1 MHKKAKKFSRKLLAL
16 LMAVVMGITCFS
28 GVISASAAS
37 SDVTY
42 FDNDVEYN
50 NLAWKVLSD
59 EQTATAVLDYL
70 DILLAKEGPG
80 LTKTVGKAI
89 SGLGISVLK
98 WNESARQIK
107 LSAVIVNAT
116 IDFHINSV
124 NEVLH
129 TLESAQS
136 AINAVASYVGDAKNI
151 KLDATQGMTRENTSS
166 VDILKGILAI
176 LQRNSADYN
185 GKDVIGQVIRGNFGL
200 GTIGNLAN
208 IDLYKILGDAFGLS
222 ADTVKADPVYNI
234 VKHILMTN
242 TNWFTDEEKQ
252 NYNNNPESF
261 VYDDV
266 LLDKMTSQLL
276 TKINAEITYKC
287 EGKATESS
295 KEHYANIKATMAA
308 DGSTFKAAAVKLGYD
323 PELVYTDDGNV
334 YLFVYGTNNDGSVA
348 DNAEKI
354 SLTKEDSL
362 FKFGFEALEL
372 AWKTALQPTLT
383 TLRVNNDVNRGHGSN
398 FDNAYYYWYL
408 ENLAS
413 TTPWDTNNL
422 AAMYSEANIQ
432 AWANGVYASYG
443 ASSADEFLGWV
454 KNNYEFDRDAD
465 ADSKGTWD
473 DIDEETLFN
482 KLRYSPL
489 VDYYFAKQDATM
501 KTGPINLYFMQ
512 TGSKNLDAFFE
523 TSNYNKYSSLVSG
536 LNDALVA
543 AVKDIFVDTDNVYGD
558 ATYPTLNTTNPGSIT
573 ASAISTIA
581 TTLTTNACA
590 VIEYTADSTDAN
602 ILKAFHDNHPGVA
615 LAESNLE
622 EAMLPM
628 LIACLGQIQLNGYKM
643 EEYIHPEDWNA
654 CKDAEGVIFVAL
666 REYLSY
672 ILPDKDYNT
681 LVSKDSDGNFV
692 ATLEGTILP
701 MARDAVVYVMQGYVP
716 VDGSDGQTYNVYE
729 RPVNDPTTIFELLN
743 SVISYYGGEYTYKNG
758 NIPKS
763 VGAMSVGA
771 LLGIC
776 DQNGKSTIST
786 SNTIWENID
795 SVANKLLPV
804 LGTLQYGDSAQYGKF
819 SSEDLIWNDIVK
831 GVLNIADTQTNN
843 GVAMGGVTNFLYRLL
858 TIISAEPIQTTPV
871 TLTVY
876 DLVEDLINGLFG
888 ARVDSR
894 KNHDGQDWAHVVPE
908 RSSIPAANQ
917 AAPFDYVVHKAQLG
931 GTDGSNVGIIQKLL
945 CNFVEFA
952 GYSNGG
958 VNALPDSIVRGLMF
972 AVNAVQSF
980 VPTILTSIGDHQIK
994 MGSAAYDEMTIQ
1006 RCTEGTAYK
1015 STLTF
1020 TNNSIGVNN
1029 AYVKN
1034 GAVEQLSRYWMKV
1047 IDAKVEA
1054 SDGSSGTVT
1063 GYTNDLI
1070 APTESVKLDT
1080 SSTYQAGDDKATTF
1094 RATITYEIYT
1104 KDASGAATKLYGPL
1118 TTYAYQYLTGEQS
1131 WRDIVYDGSEL
1142 ASAFNF
1148 KSSITNNQSN
1158 KSKSS
1163 GGYTVYTSKDV
1174 NSLYVAYPEY
1184 MVIGTDNLSEINDF
1198 QFNVYT
1204 VQSRFGSE
1212 KSYDGFYCYDE
1223 KSVINDWNNQYVDVN
1238 KDNAIPVFNKTTGDI
1253 LKYGLYDYSTD
1264 GGKTWNRGNNN
1275 DGFSEAD
1282 AKSAVAPYGENGVVR
1297 DHVAYTFNEAY
1308 NNGMIKAHHIN
1319 PDTGLYEY
1327 IYLQNN
1333 KDGGYGFDNTLARI
1347 SCRGPVDGIYLNQ
1360 GKITVPAGYANKYTS
1375 SLFVYDE
1382 YTPIQA
1388 GEYPVKMAFFSNSG
1402 SGYMNN
1408 GSCTLV
1414 VGDNNAADSLTG
1426 SYNDILDVMNRYA
1439 EEDYTDA
1446 SVKQT
1451 ASDALLASLSAQA
1464 AVMTP
1469 QTALSLSDET
1479 QLTAS
1484 YDVVNTE
1491 YGDRAYKPFAAVD
1504 GMAGTV
1510 YWKSDDPDFADKTAL
1525 PGDIFADAFTGDDNI
1540 LYFDEACTMPI
1551 YSDSALTASDI
1562 TNGKDA
1568 AGKAVIEGT
1577 GNDAGK
1583 YYLLNA
1589 PHYETEWTES
1599 PNTYRNSTDTADL
1612 PVHWRTIVKANGQN
1626 VQAKNDA
1633 DELLY
1638 EKVQYV
1644 YRDKDANKVN
1654 SDYNW
1659 SCKFPVTT
1667 FTCLPNNP
1675 GANDAKKGDYR
1686 GRITQMADEL
1696 AWVLEQVKAGINTS
1710 LAQPIFENVSVY
1722 RQGLNNNNFD
1732 VVTYNKMTDVAR
1744 TAEDNYRL
1752 TITYTGDVPV
1762 LDAAGNETKYD
1773 ADVLD
1778 ENGNIIHHAGDVVME
1793 TKEGIVAEN
1802 VKFTDYAKDYMN
1814 NDKITITDVTTTS
1827 ELSSVQVAEYQRL
1840 YNLYATAVIERGYNG
1855 DQLEA
1860 EIACAAGN
1868 AYTAFTATP
1877 AVYEKDT
1884 KVSEA
1889 VVEST
1894 ATSVPFGAVEGGKL
1908 VNNGPIVYADNLWTE
1923 YVEALANAVDMATE
1937 GNTTYPYKTANVLN
1951 LEENKAGAYTC
1962 QVTDCYSTDTRL
1974 QAAEIALENAV
1985 LVTVDPEA
1993 AKGGTVSI
2001 DGNVID
2007 RTKAYGIA
2015 ENSWLSV
2022 NGVADEG
2029 YEFTGFAEDTLGG
2042 GSGQI
2047 VVGQPDADGNATYN
2061 TWIKDDDAVLVPVFE
2076 AAAAGTYAVS
2086 GSVVV
2091 ATNAK
2096 GDTLGTAVNGDY
2108 TITAY
2113 NADGSVAATTTVA
2126 MSKDNNTFTLDL
2138 APGTY
2143 TATIE
2148 SQYAITREDITITV
2162 TDHDLDG
2169 GAIAIIAC
2177 DFNQDTGITA
2187 TDSLTVTANAAG
2199 AQNAYCDLNGDGGIS
2214 ATDALIVFSCAAGGT
2229 MTPVEIK

>member
-59 EQTATAVLDYL
+59 EQTATAILDYL

-80 LTKTVGKAI
+80 LTKTIGKAI

-116 IDFHINSV
+116 IDFHIYSV
-124 NEVLH
+124 NELLH
-129 TLESAQS
+129 TLESAQT
-136 AINAVASYVGDAKNI
+136 AIGKVANYVGDAKNI

-252 NYNNNPESF
+252 NYNNNPDSF
-261 VYDDV
+261 VYDEV
-266 LLDKMTSQLL
+266 LLDKMTTQLL
-276 TKINAEITYKC
+276 TKINAEITYKGA
-287 EGKATESS
+287 GKATESS
-295 KEHYANIKATMAA
+295 KEHYKNIKDTMAA

-323 PELVYTDDGNV
+323 PELVYTEDGNV
-334 YLFVYGTNNDGSVA
+334 YLFVYGTNDDGSVA
-348 DNAEKI
+348 DNAQKI
-354 SLTKEDSL
+354 SLAKGDSL
-362 FKFGFEALEL
+362 FKFGFEALSL
-372 AWKTALQPTLT
+372 AWKTALSSTLD

-408 ENLAS
+408 ENLAP

-422 AAMYSEANIQ
+422 AAMYSAANIQ
-432 AWANGVYASYG
+432 AWAEGVYASYG
-443 ASSADEFLGWV
+443 ATSADEFLGWV
-454 KNNYEFDRDAD
+454 KNNYEFDRDAA

-512 TGSKNLDAFFE
+512 TGAKNINEFFKE
-523 TSNYNKYSSLVSG
+523 DNYRTYSSLVSG

-558 ATYPTLNTTNPGSIT
+558 ATYPTLATTNPGSIT

-581 TTLTTNACA
+581 TTLTKNAAA

-615 LAESNLE
+615 LAEENLE

-628 LIACLGQIQLNGYKM
+628 LIACLGQINLNGYKM
-643 EEYIHPEDWNA
+643 QEYIHPEDWNA

-666 REYLSY
+666 REYLSF
-672 ILPDKDYNT
+672 ILPDKDYNV
-681 LVSKDSDGNFV
+681 LASKDSDDKFV

-716 VDGSDGQTYNVYE
+716 VDGADGKTYNVYE
-729 RPVNDPTTIFELLN
+729 RPVNDSTTIFDLLN
-743 SVISYYGGEYTYKNG
+743 SVIAYYGGEYTYKNRD
-758 NIPKS
+758 IPKS

-786 SNTIWENID
+786 DNTIWQNID
-795 SVANKLLPV
+795 AVANKLLPV
-804 LGTLQYGDSAQYGKF
+804 LGTLQYGDSASYGKF
-819 SSEDLIWNDIVK
+819 NSEDLIWNDIVK

-843 GVAMGGVTNFLYRLL
+843 GVAMGGVTNFLYRFL

-876 DLVEDLINGLFG
+876 DLVEDLINALFG

-908 RSSIPAANQ
+908 RSSMPAANQ
-917 AAPFDYVVHKAQLG
+917 SAPFDYVVHKAQLG

-945 CNFVEFA
+945 CNFVEFS

-980 VPTILTSIGDHQIK
+980 IPGILGSIGDHDIK

-1006 RCTEGTAYK
+1006 QCKEGSAYT

-1034 GAVEQLSRYWMKV
+1034 GSVEQLGRYWMKV
-1047 IDAKVEA
+1047 TDATVEA
-1054 SDGSSGTVT
+1054 SDNSSGTVT
-1063 GYTNDLI
+1063 GYTDELI
-1070 APTESVKLDT
+1070 APTESITLNT
-1080 SSTYQAGDDKATTF
+1080 NSTYKAGDDKATTF
-1094 RATITYEIYT
+1094 RATITYEIWSKKADGT
-1104 KDASGAATKLYGPL
+1104 ATKLYGPL
-1118 TTYAYQYLTGEQS
+1118 RTYAYQYLTGEQS
-1131 WRDIVYDGSEL
+1131 WRDIVYPEGSEL
-1142 ASAFNF
+1142 ASDFNF
-1148 KSSITNNQSN
+1148 KSSIGNNQSN
-1158 KSKSS
+1158 KSKTS
-1163 GGYTVYTSKDV
+1163 GGYTVYTSKDT

-1184 MVIGTDNLSEINDF
+1184 MVIGTNNLSEINDF
-1198 QFNVYT
+1198 QFNIYT
-1204 VQSRFGSE
+1204 LQSSFGGSR
-1212 KSYDGFYCYDE
+1212 SYDGFYCYYE
-1223 KSVINDWNNQYVDVN
+1223 GSVLNDWNNQYVTVGSS
-1238 KDNAIPVFNKTTGDI
+1238 NAIPVFNKSTGDI

-1264 GGKTWNRGNNN
+1264 GGKTWNRGTNN
-1275 DGFSEAD
+1275 DGFSEGD
-1282 AKSAVAPYGENGVVR
+1282 ATSAAAPYGENGIVR
-1297 DHVAYTFNEAY
+1297 DHVAYTFDEAY
-1308 NNGMIKAHHIN
+1308 SSGMIAAHHIN

-1327 IYLQNN
+1327 IYLQSSSSNSY
-1333 KDGGYGFDNTLARI
+1333 DTVLGRI

-1360 GKITVPAGYANKYTS
+1360 GKLSVGKGYANTYTS
-1375 SLFVYDE
+1375 SLFVYDG

-1388 GEYPVKMAFFSNSG
+1388 GQYPVKMAFYANAG
-1402 SGYMNN
+1402 TGTMNN

-1414 VGDNNAADSLTG
+1414 VGDNNAADSLTS
-1426 SYNDILDVMNRYA
+1426 SYNAIKDVMNNYSD
-1439 EEDYTDA
+1439 EDYTDA

-1479 QLTAS
+1479 QLTATT
-1484 YDVVNTE
+1484 DVVDTQ
-1491 YGDRAYKPFAAVD
+1491 YGDRAYKPFAAVE
-1504 GMAGTV
+1504 GIAGTV
-1510 YWKSDDPDFADKTAL
+1510 YWKSADPDFAGYNAL
-1525 PGDIFADAFTGDDNI
+1525 PGDVFADAFTGDDNI

-1551 YSDSALTASDI
+1551 YSDSPLTASDI

-1577 GNDAGK
+1577 DKDAGK
-1583 YYLLNA
+1583 FFLLNA
-1589 PHYETEWTES
+1589 PHYETEWTVS
-1599 PNTYRNSTDTADL
+1599 PNTYRNSADTADL
-1612 PVHWRTIVKANGQN
+1612 PIHWRTLVKDANGQN

-1633 DELLY
+1633 GKLLY

-1644 YRDKDANKVN
+1644 YRDKDGNKVN
-1654 SDYNW
+1654 SDFNW
-1659 SCKFPVTT
+1659 SCKFPVTSY
-1667 FTCLPNNP
+1667 TCLPNNP
-1675 GANDAKKGDYR
+1675 GANDAKQGDYR
-1686 GRITQMADEL
+1686 GRISQMADEL

-1710 LAQPIFENVSVY
+1710 LASPIFENVSLV
-1722 RQGLNNNNFD
+1722 RHGMNNNNFD
-1732 VVTYNKMTDVAR
+1732 VVTYNKMTEVAQ
-1744 TAEDNYRL
+1744 TAEDNYR
-1752 TITYTGDVPV
+1752 ITVDYNGYVPV
-1762 LDAAGNETKYD
+1762 LDEAGNETRYD
-1773 ADVLD
+1773 ADVID
-1778 ENGNIIHHAGDVVME
+1778 EEGNIIHSAGDVVTE
-1793 TKEGIVAEN
+1793 LKNGIVAEN
-1802 VKFTDYAKDYMN
+1802 VKFTDYARNYMN
-1814 NDKITITDVTTTS
+1814 NDQITINSVTTTS
-1827 ELSSVQVAEYQRL
+1827 SLSSVQVAEYQRL
-1840 YNLYATAVIERGYNG
+1840 YSLYATAVVERGYNG
-1855 DQLEA
+1855 NQLEA
-1860 EIACAAGN
+1860 EIRCAAGN
-1868 AYTAFTATP
+1868 AYDAFTATP
-1877 AVYEKDT
+1877 AVYEKDV

-1889 VVEST
+1889 VVETT
-1894 ATSVPFGAVEGGKL
+1894 AATVPFGAVEGGKL
-1908 VNNGPIVYADNLWTE
+1908 VNNGPIVYADNLWNE
-1923 YVEALANAVDMATE
+1923 YVEALADAVAMATE
-1937 GNTTYPYKTANVLN
+1937 ANTTYPYKAANTFSLAD
-1951 LEENKAGAYTC
+1951 KDAYTC

-1985 LVTVDPEA
+1985 LVTVDADA

-2001 DGNVID
+2001 DGKTVD
-2007 RTKAYGIA
+2007 RTKAYGVA
-2015 ENSWLSV
+2015 ENSWLAV

-2029 YEFTGFAEDTLGG
+2029 YQFVGFAEDTLGA

-2047 VVGQPDADGNATYN
+2047 VVGEPDAEGNATYN
-2061 TWIKDDDAVLVPVFE
+2061 TWIKDTDAVLVPVFE
-2076 AAAAGTYAVS
+2076 SAAPNTFAVT

-2091 ATNAK
+2091 ATDGK
-2096 GDTLGTAVNGDY
+2096 GATAGTAVNGDY

-2113 NADGSVAATTTVA
+2113 NADGTVAATTTVT
-2126 MSKDNNTFTLDL
+2126 MSAGNNAFTLDL

-2143 TATIE
+2143 KATIE
-2148 SQYAITREDITITV
+2148 SQYALTREDITITV
-2162 TDHDLDG
+2162 TDHDVDG
-2169 GAIAIIAC
+2169 GAIPIVAC
-2177 DFNQDTGITA
+2177 DYNGSGSVSAADA
-2187 TDSLTVTANAAG
+2187 LTIYTNASG
-2199 AQNAYCDLNGDGGIS
+2199 AQNLYCDLNGSGSVS
-2214 ATDALIVFSCAAGGT
+2214 AADALIVFVCGAGGT